1 LIGYTRTEEAVNNS
15 FRALWMNLLGGFGFA
30 AAIVYMAWNYGVVQ
44 LAEVIAIA
52 PAIPV
57 ALLAFAALTK
67 SAQLPFSSW
76 LLGAMVAPT
85 PSSALLHSAT
95 MVKAGVYL
103 LIRLAPALAG
113 STAGAM
119 VSFLGGFTFLAASMM
134 AIAQNDGKKVLAFS
148 TVSN

>member
-1 LIGYTRTEEAVNNS
+1 MQLSDVVMLGAV
-15 FRALWMNLLGGFGFA
+15 
-30 AAIVYMAWNYGVVQ
+30 
-44 LAEVIAIA
+44 
-52 PAIPV
+52 IPV

-67 SAQLPFSSW
+67 SAQMPFSSW

-113 STAGAM
+113 TPAG
-119 VSFLGGFTFLAASMM
+119 
-134 AIAQNDGKKVLAFS
+134 
-148 TVSN
+148 